1 MVYNGQ
7 VKIREGYLLS
17 MKQSKLL
24 IPTLKEVPSDAEAI
38 SHQLMLRGGYIK
50 QITAGMYAYL
60 PLAYRVLRNIET
72 IIREEM
78 ENIDAAEMLV
88 PAALPAELWQQ
99 TGRYETYGPN
109 LFKFKDRHDRDFILG
124 PTHEETFTTIV
135 RDAIKTYK
143 KLPITLYQIQT
154 KYRDENRPRFGLL
167 RGREFIMKDAYSF
180 HAEEESLDKTFRD
193 MDSAY
198 TNVFNRV
205 GLNFRSIIGDA
216 GAMGGNN
223 SKEFMAIAPIGED
236 TVVYSDESDYAANLE
251 MAQNKR
257 TMPKSHETLG
267 ELQKVATPGAK
278 TIDEV
283 AEFLGSSADREIK
296 TLLFIA
302 DEKPVVVLM
311 HGNDE
316 VNEVK
321 LKNYLSCDF
330 LRPAEEDEAR
340 KYLGAGFGSLGPV
353 GISEE
358 IEILADLDVENMANA
373 SVGANEDGF
382 HYLNANLGRDFSVTH
397 FADLRT
403 VQEGEISPDGK
414 GHLKFTRGIEIGHIF
429 KLGTRYSK
437 DLDAVVLD
445 ENGRQLPI
453 IMGCYG
459 IGVSRLLSAIV
470 EQHSDENGIVWPRS
484 IAPFDVHVIPVN
496 VKKEEQVELSEK
508 VTELLENAGYKVLV
522 DDRRERPG
530 VKFADS
536 DLIGIPARITVGKK
550 AADGIVEI
558 KLRRTG
564 ETLEVK
570 LDELLNSLQILLKE
584 ESLAK

>member
-1 MVYNGQ
+1 
-7 VKIREGYLLS
+7 

-109 LFKFKDRHDRDFILG
+109 LFKFQDRHERDFILG

-135 RDAIKTYK
+135 RDAVKTYK

-205 GLNFRSIIGDA
+205 GLNYRSIIGDA

-353 GISEE
+353 GVSEE

-522 DDRRERPG
+522 DDRKERPG

-550 AADGIVEI
+550 AAEGIVEI

>member
-1 MVYNGQ
+1 
-7 VKIREGYLLS
+7 

-109 LFKFKDRHDRDFILG
+109 LFKFQDRHERDFILG

-135 RDAIKTYK
+135 RDAVKTYK

-283 AEFLGSSADREIK
+283 AEFLGSSSDREIK

-353 GISEE
+353 GVSEE

-414 GHLKFTRGIEIGHIF
+414 GRLKFTRGIEIGHIF

-522 DDRRERPG
+522 DDRKERPG

-550 AADGIVEI
+550 AAEGIVEI

>member
-1 MVYNGQ
+1 
-7 VKIREGYLLS
+7 

-109 LFKFKDRHDRDFILG
+109 LFKFQDRHERDFILG

-135 RDAIKTYK
+135 RDAVKTYK

-353 GISEE
+353 GVSEE

-508 VTELLENAGYKVLV
+508 VAELLENAGYKVLV
-522 DDRRERPG
+522 DDRKERPG

-550 AADGIVEI
+550 AAEGIVEI

>member
-1 MVYNGQ
+1 
-7 VKIREGYLLS
+7 

-109 LFKFKDRHDRDFILG
+109 LFKFQDRHDRDFILG

-353 GISEE
+353 GVSEE

-522 DDRRERPG
+522 DDRKERPG

-550 AADGIVEI
+550 AAEGIVEI

>member
-1 MVYNGQ
+1 
-7 VKIREGYLLS
+7 

-60 PLAYRVLRNIET
+60 PLAYRVLRNIEA

-109 LFKFKDRHDRDFILG
+109 LFKFQDRHERDFILG

-135 RDAIKTYK
+135 RDAVKTYK

-353 GISEE
+353 GVSEE

-414 GHLKFTRGIEIGHIF
+414 GRLKFTRGIEIGHIF

-508 VTELLENAGYKVLV
+508 VTELLENAGYKGLV
-522 DDRRERPG
+522 DDRKERPG

-550 AADGIVEI
+550 AAEGIVEI

>member
-1 MVYNGQ
+1 
-7 VKIREGYLLS
+7 

-72 IIREEM
+72 IVREEM

-109 LFKFKDRHDRDFILG
+109 LFKFQDRHERDFILG

-135 RDAIKTYK
+135 RDAVKTYK

-353 GISEE
+353 GVSEE

-550 AADGIVEI
+550 AAEGIVEI

>member
-1 MVYNGQ
+1 
-7 VKIREGYLLS
+7 

-109 LFKFKDRHDRDFILG
+109 LFKFQDRHERDFILG

-135 RDAIKTYK
+135 RDAVKTYK

-353 GISEE
+353 GVSEE

-414 GHLKFTRGIEIGHIF
+414 GCLKFTRGIEIGHIF

-522 DDRRERPG
+522 DDRKERPG

-550 AADGIVEI
+550 AAEGIVEI

>member
-1 MVYNGQ
+1 
-7 VKIREGYLLS
+7 

-60 PLAYRVLRNIET
+60 PLAYRVLRNIEA

-109 LFKFKDRHDRDFILG
+109 LFKFQDRHERDFILG

-135 RDAIKTYK
+135 RDAVKTYK

-353 GISEE
+353 GVSEE

-414 GHLKFTRGIEIGHIF
+414 GRLKFTRGIEIGHIF

-522 DDRRERPG
+522 DDRKERPG

-550 AADGIVEI
+550 AAEGIVEI

-570 LDELLNSLQILLKE
+570 LDELINSLQILLKE

>member
-1 MVYNGQ
+1 
-7 VKIREGYLLS
+7 

-109 LFKFKDRHDRDFILG
+109 LFKFQDRHERDFILG

-135 RDAIKTYK
+135 RDAVKTYK

-353 GISEE
+353 GVSEE

-373 SVGANEDGF
+373 SVGANEDGY
-382 HYLNANLGRDFSVTH
+382 HYVGAQLG
-397 FADLRT
+397 
-403 VQEGEISPDGK
+403 
-414 GHLKFTRGIEIGHIF
+414 
-429 KLGTRYSK
+429 K
-437 DLDAVVLD
+437 DLVA
-445 ENGRQLPI
+445 I
-453 IMGCYG
+453 
-459 IGVSRLLSAIV
+459 SA
-470 EQHSDENGIVWPRS
+470 
-484 IAPFDVHVIPVN
+484 
-496 VKKEEQVELSEK
+496 
-508 VTELLENAGYKVLV
+508 
-522 DDRRERPG
+522 
-530 VKFADS
+530 
-536 DLIGIPARITVGKK
+536 
-550 AADGIVEI
+550 
-558 KLRRTG
+558 
-564 ETLEVK
+564 
-570 LDELLNSLQILLKE
+570 
-584 ESLAK
+584 

>member
-1 MVYNGQ
+1 
-7 VKIREGYLLS
+7 

-109 LFKFKDRHDRDFILG
+109 LFKFQDRHERDFILG

-135 RDAIKTYK
+135 RDAVKTYK

-257 TMPKSHETLG
+257 TMPKLHETLG

-353 GISEE
+353 GVSEE

-403 VQEGEISPDGK
+403 VQEGEFSPDGK

-522 DDRRERPG
+522 DDRKERPG

-550 AADGIVEI
+550 AAEGIVEI

>member
-1 MVYNGQ
+1 
-7 VKIREGYLLS
+7 

-109 LFKFKDRHDRDFILG
+109 LFKFQDRHERDFILG

-135 RDAIKTYK
+135 RDAVKTYK

-267 ELQKVATPGAK
+267 ELQKVVTPGAK

-353 GISEE
+353 GVSEE

-522 DDRRERPG
+522 DDRKERPG

-550 AADGIVEI
+550 AAEGIVEI

>member
-1 MVYNGQ
+1 
-7 VKIREGYLLS
+7 

-109 LFKFKDRHDRDFILG
+109 LFKFQDRHERDFILG

-135 RDAIKTYK
+135 RDAVKTYK

-257 TMPKSHETLG
+257 TMPKLHETLG

-283 AEFLGSSADREIK
+283 AEFLGSSSDREIK

-353 GISEE
+353 GVSEE
-358 IEILADLDVENMANA
+358 IKILADLDVENMANA

-522 DDRRERPG
+522 DDRKERPG

-550 AADGIVEI
+550 AAEGIVEI

>member
-1 MVYNGQ
+1 
-7 VKIREGYLLS
+7 

-109 LFKFKDRHDRDFILG
+109 LFKFQDRHERDFILG

-135 RDAIKTYK
+135 RDAVKTYK

-353 GISEE
+353 GVSEE

-414 GHLKFTRGIEIGHIF
+414 GRLKFTRGIEIGHIF

-508 VTELLENAGYKVLV
+508 VTELLENVGYKVLV
-522 DDRRERPG
+522 DDRKERPG

-550 AADGIVEI
+550 AAEGIVEI

>member
-1 MVYNGQ
+1 
-7 VKIREGYLLS
+7 

-60 PLAYRVLRNIET
+60 PLAYRVLRNIEA

-109 LFKFKDRHDRDFILG
+109 LFKFQDRHERDFILG

-135 RDAIKTYK
+135 RDAVKTYK

-353 GISEE
+353 GVSEE

-414 GHLKFTRGIEIGHIF
+414 GRLKFTRGIEIGHIF

-522 DDRRERPG
+522 DDRKERPG

-550 AADGIVEI
+550 AAEGIVEI

-564 ETLEVK
+564 ETLEIK

>member
-1 MVYNGQ
+1 
-7 VKIREGYLLS
+7 

-60 PLAYRVLRNIET
+60 PLAYRVLRNIEA

-109 LFKFKDRHDRDFILG
+109 LFKFQDRHERDFILG

-135 RDAIKTYK
+135 RDAVKTYK

-283 AEFLGSSADREIK
+283 AEFLGSSANREIK

-353 GISEE
+353 GVSEE

-414 GHLKFTRGIEIGHIF
+414 GRLKFTSGIEIGHIF

-522 DDRRERPG
+522 DDRKERPG

-550 AADGIVEI
+550 AAEGIVEI

>member
-1 MVYNGQ
+1 
-7 VKIREGYLLS
+7 

-109 LFKFKDRHDRDFILG
+109 LFKFQDRHERDFILG

-135 RDAIKTYK
+135 RDAVKTYK

-353 GISEE
+353 GVSEE

-522 DDRRERPG
+522 DDRKERPG

-550 AADGIVEI
+550 AAEGIVEI

-564 ETLEVK
+564 EMLEVK

>member
-1 MVYNGQ
+1 
-7 VKIREGYLLS
+7 

-60 PLAYRVLRNIET
+60 PLAYRVLRNIEA

-109 LFKFKDRHDRDFILG
+109 LFKFQDRHERDFILG

-135 RDAIKTYK
+135 RDAVKTYK

-353 GISEE
+353 GVSEE

-414 GHLKFTRGIEIGHIF
+414 GRLKFTRGIEIGHIF

-522 DDRRERPG
+522 DDRKERPG

-536 DLIGIPARITVGKK
+536 DLIGIPARITVGKR
-550 AADGIVEI
+550 AAEGIVEI